1 MSLAEEIAGRVADV
15 RARIDRAARRAGRDP
30 ALVTLVGVS
39 KTKPLEML
47 LAAWE
52 AGIRA
57 FGENRIHEAEAK
69 FPHLPPGAA
78 RHFIGPLQSNKAK
91 RAAAV
96 ADVVESLDSLDVAR
110 RLSLGAEEG
119 GKALAVFVEVNLGG
133 EATKA
138 GLLETELAPFLDAVR
153 ALPAL
158 ELRGLMA
165 IPPRGDTR
173 PHFARLASL
182 AKEHGL
188 DGLSMGMSADFE
200 DAIEEGATV
209 VRVGTAIFGAR

>member
-1 MSLAEEIAGRVADV
+1 VSLAEEIAGRVAEV
-15 RARIDRAARRAGRDP
+15 RARIERAARRAGRDP
-30 ALVTLVGVS
+30 ASVTLVGVS

-47 LAAWE
+47 LAAWD

-57 FGENRIHEAEAK
+57 FGENRVHEAEAK

-91 RAAAV
+91 RVAEV
-96 ADVVESLDSLDVAR
+96 ADVVESLDSLDVGR
-110 RLSLGAEEG
+110 RLSRAAEER
-119 GKALAVFVEVNLGG
+119 GKTLAVFVEVNLGG

-138 GLLETELAPFLDAVR
+138 GLLQGELAPFLDAVR

-173 PHFARLASL
+173 PHFARLAKL
-182 AKEHGL
+182 ARAHAL
-188 DGLSMGMSADFE
+188 FGLSMGMSADFE

-209 VRVGTAIFGAR
+209 VRVGTAIFGPR